1 MINLQNAQRYEDLLG
16 ANVEPA
22 PYEFA
27 LLFQADGWLARRRA
41 KNRFKMIQ
49 AIDPKLRKMLG
60 REERVFFV
68 TSGTTSSASERFFAG
83 AAVAQALNRRAL
95 VFTTERVLLLQID
108 SRKRPGELVSQISY
122 AGIVDV
128 KATWSGYCRLTLR
141 NGEKLNFVGVP
152 KADRKKL
159 AELLADVVRRG
170 APAPV
175 NGGMQALEHL
185 CPRCFAAVAGHPA
198 ACPACHAGFKVAR
211 VAMLRS
217 LLFPGLGDLY
227 LGHRGIAVLEMLGAA
242 IVWIR
247 LIIAPLGAA
256 PDENG
261 NVVVAG
267 PTYWAIAVV
276 MLVVIHSIDAAM
288 THNFALKGHYP
299 ISQK

>member
-1 MINLQNAQRYEDLLG
+1 M
-16 ANVEPA
+16 
-22 PYEFA
+22 
-27 LLFQADGWLARRRA
+27 
-41 KNRFKMIQ
+41 
-49 AIDPKLRKMLG
+49 
-60 REERVFFV
+60 
-68 TSGTTSSASERFFAG
+68 SSCLCF
-83 AAVAQALNRRAL
+83 
-95 VFTTERVLLLQID
+95 LLLQID

-159 AELLADVVRRG
+159 AELLADLVRRG
-170 APAPV
+170 AP
-175 NGGMQALEHL
+175 
-185 CPRCFAAVAGHPA
+185 
-198 ACPACHAGFKVAR
+198 
-211 VAMLRS
+211 
-217 LLFPGLGDLY
+217 
-227 LGHRGIAVLEMLGAA
+227 
-242 IVWIR
+242 
-247 LIIAPLGAA
+247 A